1 MTLAKGITN
10 ATVPMGAIGVHSKI
24 YDAIYKK
31 NKDSIELFH
40 GYTYS
45 GHPLACAAGLA
56 TLDIYKEEKLF
67 QRSKSLEKY
76 FGNAAHA
83 LSKLNVVKDIR
94 NFGLVAGIELSE
106 RSQNPMTL
114 GRDVYEE
121 CFKNGLMIRFTGNT
135 IAISPPLI
143 INKNEIDTIFTTL
156 AKAIKK
162 VFN

>member
-10 ATVPMGAIGVHSKI
+10 ATVPMGAIGVHADI
-24 YDAIYKK
+24 YKMIYKK
-31 NKDSIELFH
+31 NQDKIEFFH

-56 TLDIYKEEKLF
+56 TLEVYEEDKLF
-67 QRSKSLEKY
+67 ERAKNMERY
-76 FGNAAHA
+76 FGKAAHS
-83 LSKLNVVKDIR
+83 LSKLNVVKDVR

-106 RSQNPMTL
+106 RSKNPTTL

-121 CFKNGLMIRFTGNT
+121 CFNNGLMVRFTGNT

-143 INKNEIDTIFTTL
+143 IKKNQIDTIFNTL
-156 AKAIKK
+156 GKAIKK
-162 VFN
+162 VF